1 MRIKTWALLT
11 AIIFFAGFALAAQRV
26 VVCEETYAE
35 Y

>member
-1 MRIKTWALLT
+1 MRKRTWTLILAIVLT
-11 AIIFFAGFALAAQRV
+11 AGLASAAQRV

>member
-1 MRIKTWALLT
+1 MPIKAWVLISAVVV
-11 AIIFFAGFALAAQRV
+11 FAGIAPAAQRV

>member
-1 MRIKTWALLT
+1 MRIKTWAMVSAVL
-11 AIIFFAGFALAAQRV
+11 FFAGIAQAVQRV